1 MRNIPRQKT
10 EASEADENYGL
21 LSETSGIEE
30 TRNPARQRH
39 LPPTEALRWLR
50 AGWRD
55 LAHKPGPSLAYGL
68 AAFALSLLVIW
79 GMFAFGWDQVL
90 FPALAGFMVV
100 GPIVAIGLYE
110 KSRAIETGAPVTAKR
125 MVLVRTKSGGQIL
138 FVGVLLCL
146 LMLMWM
152 RTAVIIYALFFG
164 LLPFP
169 GFDHVTSMLFTTPTG
184 WALLI
189 TGTLVGG
196 VFAAFSFAI
205 SVFSIP
211 MLLDERTDALT
222 AMGTSMSLVWNNLPV
237 MIAWGAVV
245 VALFSLSVATA
256 LVGLIIVFPLLG
268 HASWHAY
275 RAMRGEAGSKAAP
288 AATIEAHA

>member
-10 EASEADENYGL
+10 EVTEADENYGL
-21 LSETSGIEE
+21 LSNTSGIEE

-39 LPPTEALRWLR
+39 LHLTETLRWLR
-50 AGWRD
+50 VGWRD
-55 LAHKPGPSLAYGL
+55 LAHKPGLSLAYGL
-68 AAFALSLLVIW
+68 AGFALSLVVIW
-79 GMFAFGWDQVL
+79 GMFALGWDQVL

-100 GPIVAIGLYE
+100 GPVVAIGLYE
-110 KSRAIETGAPVTAKR
+110 KSRAIETGEPVTVKR
-125 MVLVRTKSGGQIL
+125 MVLVRTKSGGQIF

-152 RTAVIIYALFFG
+152 RTAVLIYALFFG

-169 GFDHVTSMLFTTPTG
+169 GLDHITDMLFTTLTG
-184 WALLI
+184 WALLV
-189 TGTLVGG
+189 TGILVGG
-196 VFAAFSFAI
+196 LFAAFSFAI

-222 AMGTSMSLVWNNLPV
+222 AMGTSVALVWNNLPV
-237 MIAWGAVV
+237 MTAWGAVV
-245 VALFSLSVATA
+245 VTLFCISVATA
-256 LVGLIIVFPLLG
+256 LLGLIIVFPLLG

-275 RAMRGEAGSKAAP
+275 RAVHGEPRGDSPP
-288 AATIEAHA
+288 ATSLEAHA